1 MSAQQTLDAPTT
13 AHELAPRT
21 DRNRPIRV
29 LLVDDHPAV
38 RDGLKSVIAA
48 DPELS
53 PIATAATAR
62 DALAQAERLEPDA
75 VVVDYYLPDQDGL
88 SLAHQLKALEHPPA
102 VLLYSAYADP
112 AMAIGAIVAGADGI
126 ASKGSHSDELRNAIG
141 WIANGAHW
149 MPEIPLS
156 ALSRMAARLE
166 PQDAPIL
173 GMLLHSTPA
182 TEIAEVLALTDEQL
196 DARRWAML
204 EHLR

>member
-1 MSAQQTLDAPTT
+1 MSVQQTLDAPTT
-13 AHELAPRT
+13 AHEPALRT
-21 DRNRPIRV
+21 DRDRPVRV

-38 RDGLKSVIAA
+38 RDGLKGVIAA

-62 DALAQAERLEPDA
+62 DALAQAERLEPDV
-75 VVVDYYLPDQDGL
+75 VVVDYYLPDRDGL

-126 ASKGSHSDELRNAIG
+126 ASKGSHSDELRYAIR
-141 WIANGAHW
+141 WIADGAHW
-149 MPEIPLS
+149 MPEIPPV
-156 ALSRMAARLE
+156 ALSRIAARLE
-166 PQDAPIL
+166 PQDIPIL
-173 GMLLHSTPA
+173 GMLLHGMPE
-182 TEIAEVLALTDEQL
+182 TEIAEVLAITDEQL

>member
-13 AHELAPRT
+13 AHEPALRT
-21 DRNRPIRV
+21 DRPIRV
-29 LLVDDHPAV
+29 LLVEDHPAV
-38 RDGLKSVIAA
+38 RDGLKGVIAT
-48 DPELS
+48 DSELS

-62 DALAQAERLEPDA
+62 DALAQAERIEPDT
-75 VVVDYYLPDQDGL
+75 VVVDYYLPDRDGL

-126 ASKGSHSDELRNAIG
+126 ASKGADSDELRYAIR

-166 PQDAPIL
+166 PRDIPIL
-173 GMLLHSTPA
+173 GMLLHRTPE
-182 TEIAEVLALTDEQL
+182 TEIAQVLAITDEQL
-196 DARRWAML
+196 EARRWAML